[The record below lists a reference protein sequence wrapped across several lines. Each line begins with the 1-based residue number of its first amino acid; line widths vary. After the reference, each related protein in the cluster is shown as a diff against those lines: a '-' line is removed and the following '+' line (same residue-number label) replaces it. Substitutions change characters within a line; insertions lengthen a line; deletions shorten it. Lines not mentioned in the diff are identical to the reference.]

1 LSAYLVV
8 LYGWSAPF
16 LVMAGLS
23 VVAMVLYLRINAN
36 QRLLTA

>member
-1 LSAYLVV
+1 

-23 VVAMVLYLRINAN
+23 VVGTVLYLRINAN
-36 QRLLTA
+36 QRLLTV